1 MGAGQ
6 TAVHLGDELGPRHRA
21 CPSAPGIA
29 AYVGTS
35 DVQEQLF
42 TDAEYARALGFRGL
56 VVPGPMLTAFI
67 EQFLRDA
74 LPGWQVERLG
84 TTFRVPTIAGDSIVL
99 RGAVTEHHDMAD
111 GERIV
116 CDVVIEHHDG
126 ERAVTGTATLR
137 RVET

>member
-1 MGAGQ
+1 MGGR
-6 TAVHLGDELGPRHRA
+6 TPMHLGDELGPCHRS
-21 CPSAPGIA
+21 CPSAAGIA
-29 AYVGTS
+29 AYVGAS
-35 DVQEQLF
+35 DVREPLF

-84 TTFRVPTIAGDSIVL
+84 TTFRVPTIAGDSLTL
-99 RGAVTEHHDMAD
+99 RGAVTEHHAMAD

-116 CDVVIEHHDG
+116 CDVVIEHSDG

-137 RVET
+137 RIEV